1 MIRRPP
7 GSTRT
12 DTPFPYTTPFR
23 SPSLWASEAEAQ
35 EATTRAHALA
45 SLALPTFDDAAAL
58 FGDADPTA
66 TLRRLHALAVVEV
79 AVQAGHDPCLV
90 GLPGSAPVPVP
101 VEQPVHP
108 VATTAAAGSFN
119 GAKLATD
126 LSRYPPP
133 EAAPPGH
140 HPP

>member
-45 SLALPTFDDAAAL
+45 SLALPTFDDEAAL

-66 TLRRLHALAVVEV
+66 TLRRLHALGVEEV
-79 AVQAGHDPCLV
+79 AVRSEEHTSELQVTNAQLV
-90 GLPGSAPVPVP
+90 CRLLLEKKKQHNRTLVKITSQNTIA
-101 VEQPVHP
+101 
-108 VATTAAAGSFN
+108 
-119 GAKLATD
+119 
-126 LSRYPPP
+126 
-133 EAAPPGH
+133 
-140 HPP
+140 

>member
-45 SLALPTFDDAAAL
+45 SLALPTFDDEAAL

-66 TLRRLHALAVVEV
+66 TLRRLHALGVEEV
-79 AVQAGHDPCLV
+79 AVKAGQDPCLV
-90 GLPGSAPVPVP
+90 GLAGSAPVAVP
-101 VEQPVHP
+101 VAQRVPPVD
-108 VATTAAAGSFN
+108 TTAAGDTSPDER
-119 GAKLATD
+119 GVGQGGG
-126 LSRYPPP
+126 R
-133 EAAPPGH
+133 PGRN
-140 HPP
+140 